1 MLWDIILLDQD
12 TVVILYLNKQS
23 IYFIMQRTTYLT
35 KSILLEDYTSC
46 NIFDFSATLESL
58 LM

>member
-23 IYFIMQRTTYLT
+23 IYFIMQRTYLT
-35 KSILLEDYTSC
+35 KSILLEDYTTC